1 MPKRGKYSKVPRLLK
16 RVGLAP
22 HEHKLFK
29 QLLQD
34 NDFRKY
40 ALSKFNNEE
49 CRLMGLGEKKT
60 LSLRKEKSKQFS
72 LEEFLWVKRKKQ
84 KDTLRK

>member
-29 QLLQD
+29 QLIQD
-34 NDFRKY
+34 DVFRKH
-40 ALSKFNNEE
+40 AMSKFNNEE

-60 LSLRKEKSKQFS
+60 LSIRKKKTKQFS
-72 LEEFLWVKRKKQ
+72 LEEFL
-84 KDTLRK
+84 